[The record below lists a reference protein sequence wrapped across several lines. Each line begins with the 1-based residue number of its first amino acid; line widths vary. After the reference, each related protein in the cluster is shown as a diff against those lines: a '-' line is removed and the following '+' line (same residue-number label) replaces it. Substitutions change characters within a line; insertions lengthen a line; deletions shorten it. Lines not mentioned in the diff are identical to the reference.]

1 MMRAAERWHHGWMFR
16 VTLVTIAL
24 VACGGRSSSPAA
36 LAPAEPPPRPEPAP
50 VRAVDPAPVDAARP
64 ALAPADCTAL
74 RSAPALGVAVVTS
87 RTPDCSGIGH
97 ARIVLE
103 VRRLARGSAITR
115 IVTATPLHG
124 EDSQRF
130 AAGAVVVAAIEPAP
144 GAAATVDCVPLP
156 AHEGTLRHAIAVESI
171 TAGEHLLDELAA
183 GRACPAPACPMPAA
197 VELRSPTPIPGR
209 KPHPGWYE
217 ASKAHGE
224 GLDALAAGDA
234 AAAAAHFMDCGMFA
248 GMLHEHTRNDAVADA
263 NAITCFQLAARSFAA
278 AGRFESEGRA
288 ALEPHAK
295 GKAPIARAVQALLA
309 APPAD
314 CR

>member
-1 MMRAAERWHHGWMFR
+1 MIR

-24 VACGGRSSSPAA
+24 VACGARSSPPAEH
-36 LAPAEPPPRPEPAP
+36 APAEAQREAAPA
-50 VRAVDPAPVDAARP
+50 RAADPAPVDAAIIPALP
-64 ALAPADCTAL
+64 ALAPADCSAL
-74 RSAPALGVAVVTS
+74 RSAPALGIAVVTS
-87 RTPDCSGIGH
+87 RTADCSGIGH

-124 EDSQRF
+124 EHSQRL
-130 AAGAVVVAAIEPAP
+130 AAGAVVVAAIEPAAGP
-144 GAAATVDCVPLP
+144 AATVDCVPLP

-171 TAGEHLLDELAA
+171 AAGEHLLDELAA
-183 GRACPAPACPMPAA
+183 GRICPAPACPMPAA
-197 VELRSPTPIPGR
+197 VKLRSPTPIPGR

-217 ASKAHGE
+217 ASKAYGD
-224 GLDALAAGDA
+224 GLDALAARDA
-234 AAAAAHFMDCGMFA
+234 AAAAAHFMDCGVFA
-248 GMLHEHTRNDAVADA
+248 DMLHEHTSNDAVADA

-295 GKAPIARAVQALLA
+295 GETPTARAVQALLA